1 RRAHSEARQDQHA
14 PQLSGTGRQPLVG
27 NFSSRT
33 TEGEQQ
39 LEPPSQAVPPSGR
52 GLDASTAHRDT
63 PASPSLAQRLSRGEG
78 LAQSTSRAEEA
89 LASTIFSHEIFP
101 APKSVDG
108 LVDFSVDNDIFSAF
122 GVDTSTSS
130 V

>member
-1 RRAHSEARQDQHA
+1 RQDQHA
-14 PQLSGTGRQPLVG
+14 QHLSGISARQPLVG
-27 NFSSRT
+27 NFPSRA

-52 GLDASTAHRDT
+52 GLGTSSAYRDT
-63 PASPSLAQRLSRGEG
+63 PASPSLAQRFSRAEG
-78 LAQSTSRAEEA
+78 LTQSTSRAEEA
-89 LASTIFSHEIFP
+89 LALPIFSHEIFP

-108 LVDFSVDNDIFSAF
+108 LVDFSVDNNIFSAF